1 MKIMQFN
8 IQHGAEFYHPEK
20 RINLPLVASV
30 IKRFDP
36 DIVSLNEVRGIAN
49 SGPADPTYTN
59 QTEQLSLLT
68 GMTGYFAP
76 AINIKGKGL
85 YGNALLTKFPILRSV
100 DIPVPSPRD
109 RYYNIHRYEDRCLLK
124 AELDVNGKTVTVLS
138 CHMGLND
145 DERVSAVVT
154 ICSELEKIL
163 TPVILM
169 GDFNMPP
176 DNTILDPIR
185 ARLRDVSA
193 GFACEKCH
201 TFPTDKPRTKIDYI
215 FVSKDFEIINAD
227 IPGISSSD
235 HLPHTGEIRLK

>member
-1 MKIMQFN
+1 MKVMQFN

-20 RINLPLVASV
+20 RINLPLAASV

-49 SGPADPTYTN
+49 GGPADPAYTN
-59 QTEQLSLLT
+59 QTEELALLT

-124 AELDVNGKTVTVLS
+124 AELDANGKTITVLS

-154 ICSELEKIL
+154 ICSELEKIT

-169 GDFNMPP
+169 GDFNMTP

-185 ARLRDVSA
+185 TRLRDTSL
-193 GFACEKCH
+193 GFACENLH
-201 TFPTDKPRTKIDYI
+201 SFPTDKPRIKIDYI
-215 FVSKDFEIINAD
+215 FTSEDFDVINAE
-227 IPGISSSD
+227 IHGTSSSD
-235 HLPHTGEIRLK
+235 HLPLTADIKLK

>member
-1 MKIMQFN
+1 MKLMQFN
-8 IQHGAEFYHPEK
+8 IQHGAEFYHPQK
-20 RINLPLVASV
+20 KINLPLVASV
-30 IKRFDP
+30 IKQFDP
-36 DIVSLNEVRGIAN
+36 HIVSLNEVRGRSSDAI
-49 SGPADPTYTN
+49 SPDFTN
-59 QTEQLSLLT
+59 QTEELMLLT
-68 GMTGYFAP
+68 GMNGYFAP

-85 YGNALLTKFPILRSV
+85 YGNALLTKFPIIRSV

-124 AELDVNGKTVTVLS
+124 AELNVDGRTVTALS

-154 ICSELEKIL
+154 ICSELEKIR

-176 DNTILDPIR
+176 SNTIIDPIKT
-185 ARLRDVSA
+185 RLMDASL
-193 GFACEKCH
+193 GFACENCFS
-201 TFPTDKPRTKIDYI
+201 FPTDRPEVKIDYI
-215 FVSKDFEIINAD
+215 FVSEDFEVLNAE

-235 HLPHTGEIRLK
+235 HLPHIAQVKLK

>member
-1 MKIMQFN
+1 MQFN

-30 IKRFDP
+30 IKQFDP
-36 DIVSLNEVRGIAN
+36 DIVSLNEVRGKSN
-49 SGPADPTYTN
+49 REGSPDYTN
-59 QTEQLSLLT
+59 QTEELMLLT
-68 GMTGYFAP
+68 GMNGYFAP

-85 YGNALLTKFPILRSV
+85 YGNAILSKFPIVRSV

-124 AELDVNGKTVTVLS
+124 AEIDVVGKEITVLS

-154 ICSELEKIL
+154 ICSELEKIT

-176 DNTILDPIR
+176 ENTIIDPIKT
-185 ARLRDVSA
+185 RLHDVSL
-193 GFACEKCH
+193 GFACEKRH
-201 TFPTDKPRTKIDYI
+201 TFPTDKPQVKIDYI
-215 FVSKDFEIINAD
+215 FVSEDFEVLSAE
-227 IPGISSSD
+227 IPGISASD
-235 HLPHTGEIRLK
+235 HLPHIADIRLL

>member
-1 MKIMQFN
+1 MSYFDICPN
-8 IQHGAEFYHPEK
+8 CGAH
-20 RINLPLVASV
+20 L
-30 IKRFDP
+30 DP
-36 DIVSLNEVRGIAN
+36 GERCDCA
-49 SGPADPTYTN
+49 N
-59 QTEQLSLLT
+59 QTEELMLLT
-68 GMTGYFAP
+68 GMNGYFAP
-76 AINIKGKGL
+76 AINIKDKGL
-85 YGNALLTKFPILRSV
+85 YGNAILTRFPIVRSV

-124 AELDVNGKTVTVLS
+124 AEIDVDGKIVTVLS

-176 DNTILDPIR
+176 DNTIIDPIKT
-185 ARLRDVSA
+185 RLHDASL
-193 GFACEKCH
+193 GFACEKRY
-201 TFPTDKPRTKIDYI
+201 TFPTDKPQVKIDYI
-215 FVSKDFEIINAD
+215 FVSKDFEVLSAE

-235 HLPHTGEIRLK
+235 HLPHTADIKLL